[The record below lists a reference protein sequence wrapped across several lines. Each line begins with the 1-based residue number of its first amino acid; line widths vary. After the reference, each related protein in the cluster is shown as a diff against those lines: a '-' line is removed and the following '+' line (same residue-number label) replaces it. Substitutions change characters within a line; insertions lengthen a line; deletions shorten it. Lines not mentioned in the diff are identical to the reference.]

1 MLAIEGDLNEA
12 VVALRSALAI
22 QEKVLGNHQETVRS
36 HRQIAHVLERLG
48 RHEEAKHE
56 ELLADERTSSI
67 DEPQPED

>member
-48 RHEEAKHE
+48 RLEEAKHE